1 MPQCPLCPLCPDIP
15 CVLVPPCPGAPCT
28 PVLQQLLL
36 LQVHLTWFWDNLA
49 SNVMSH
55 FPSLLVQGGK
65 VPVGHGS
72 GDVPAQAGLVT
83 AGRSLV
89 VQVGKLRQGQLD
101 LTGLLFSSSPAEGQL
116 S

>member
-1 MPQCPLCPLCPDIP
+1 M
-15 CVLVPPCPGAPCT
+15 
-28 PVLQQLLL
+28 
-36 LQVHLTWFWDNLA
+36 
-49 SNVMSH
+49 
-55 FPSLLVQGGK
+55 
-65 VPVGHGS
+65 PVGHGS